1 MTAVELLAKK
11 TPADRHWHAYD
22 VLLDDEIIVA
32 NSRDPE
38 HDLARALLARG
49 IKGVAEV
56 IDGKTG
62 KPRSR
67 VNIERAAKW
76 CVGSNLERYKFR
88 PLEMADSSP
97 PAGETVASGG
107 EVPANSFAPAG
118 APVEISSPQEN
129 FAQAEADRG
138 PPRSEAA

>member
-1 MTAVELLAKK
+1 MFRVELLAKK
-11 TPADRHWHAYD
+11 KPNDRHWYAYD
-22 VLLDDEIIVA
+22 VLLNGETIVS
-32 NSRDPE
+32 NSHDPE

-88 PLEMADSSP
+88 PLEIADSSP
-97 PAGETVASGG
+97 PAGENV
-107 EVPANSFAPAG
+107 FADGRAIAEDLSLTHAAIEPR
-118 APVEISSPQEN
+118 PKN
-129 FAQAEADRG
+129 FGDPDA
-138 PPRSEAA
+138 RSKAA